1 LYPATVDVL
10 AVQPRLTLCCGGA
23 VPVPDTEV
31 ATGGLVA
38 LLANVIVADA
48 APLACG
54 AKINVKFAL
63 WPALRVMGSD
73 SPLRVN
79 SELVEDTD
87 EIVTPAPLAVRVPD

>member
-1 LYPATVDVL
+1 
-10 AVQPRLTLCCGGA
+10 
-23 VPVPDTEV
+23 
-31 ATGGLVA
+31 LVA

-54 AKINVKFAL
+54 AKVNVKLEL